1 MESNRLVKIL
11 CVVCAAGCCLSSCGS
26 TGEEKPK
33 KLSSVSTGVTT
44 TVTTNKKSA
53 ETITGS
59 VTTIQTAATCTKI
72 VFDGG
77 YTLFANVQGGY
88 TLINSSNEIV
98 NSFEITDDNGDK
110 LVLTCDGNTVTVTK
124 NGKKVNSF
132 SYKGTRIIISANEV
146 YYANT
151 KVTYVDESCSSCNV
165 TDKVTIRC
173 IAENKFEIVKDGKT
187 VKKVTVKDVN
197 GSKYVLEAMD
207 KGMEITNTDNELMES
222 IVVGNNYISVSG
234 DKVFI
239 YG

>member
-151 KVTYVDESCSSCNV
+151 KVTYVDESFSSFNV
-165 TDKVTIRC
+165 TDKVTIR
-173 IAENKFEIVKDGKT
+173 
-187 VKKVTVKDVN
+187 
-197 GSKYVLEAMD
+197 
-207 KGMEITNTDNELMES
+207 
-222 IVVGNNYISVSG
+222 
-234 DKVFI
+234 
-239 YG
+239 

>member
-77 YTLFANVQGGY
+77 YTLFANVHGGY

-98 NSFEITDDNGDK
+98 EK
-110 LVLTCDGNTVTVTK
+110 LKVL
-124 NGKKVNSF
+124 
-132 SYKGTRIIISANEV
+132 
-146 YYANT
+146 
-151 KVTYVDESCSSCNV
+151 
-165 TDKVTIRC
+165 
-173 IAENKFEIVKDGKT
+173 
-187 VKKVTVKDVN
+187 DVN
-197 GSKYVLEAMD
+197 TLK
-207 KGMEITNTDNELMES
+207 
-222 IVVGNNYISVSG
+222 
-234 DKVFI
+234 
-239 YG
+239 